1 MEMHDNEKR
10 YSFTDFLNKSSTR
23 KKVVTN
29 EMRQLALTIKGTEDE
44 SKIQD
49 LVGMQYHREPDKG
62 KVVVV
67 EEKTGPSFL
76 EAAVSK
82 AMESLVDMD
91 IRFQVN
97 LVMEDL
103 LTSVVEKSSKSQEVY
118 YKEEI
123 AKHKSELEELEVTHS
138 EKKEKRKEKEE
149 ECELKVND
157 LKRIE
162 KLNMN
167 EKVRLLCRSKDLETE
182 LGRALEQRDRFQ
194 RMKDISQLEPRLVFK
209 VLAFLEVFDMAH
221 IVTTCRAWRCSLN
234 KPMYW
239 REVRSR
245 AWKKKVFRGDNR
257 QRVPNYPAPEL
268 KSKTHVVRIPRQLN
282 EPNSKNPKRLFKKR
296 ALSSYNK
303 DEIYQECITQSGKRT
318 TAVESDR
325 EEIAEEAKV
334 GAGLVQFMRSKMR
347 EAMHQLG
354 QIRVETYR
362 QEQKVQ
368 EVRTSKQRLDLDIR
382 AVEHEVE
389 KQRGVIGRL
398 REKQQ
403 KMREAQRVYEDL
415 QMLEEPRGNEDTKS
429 IKAVKKALVRQVMK
443 LRKDLQR
450 VKKEKAKFI
459 NRVDTLSQSHD
470 FLP

>member
-1 MEMHDNEKR
+1 MQMMDNEKR
-10 YSFTDFLNKSSTR
+10 YSFTDFLNKPSTR

-44 SKIQD
+44 SKIQH
-49 LVGMQYHREPDKG
+49 LVGMQYHDPAKAKG
-62 KVVVV
+62 V
-67 EEKTGPSFL
+67 EEKGPSFL
-76 EAAVSK
+76 ETAVSQAIK
-82 AMESLVDMD
+82 ALVEMD
-91 IRFQVN
+91 IRFQVK

-103 LTSVVEKSSKSQEVY
+103 LTSVVQKSSESQEAY
-118 YKEEI
+118 HREEI
-123 AKHKSELEELEVTHS
+123 GKYQSELQKLEVIHS

-194 RMKDISQLEPRLVFK
+194 RMKDISQLEPKLVFK
-209 VLAFLEVFDMAH
+209 VLEFLEVKDIAH
-221 IVTTCRAWRCSLN
+221 IVATCRAWRFSLH

-239 REVRSR
+239 RHVRSR
-245 AWKKKVFRGDNR
+245 AWRKKYLVETTEH
-257 QRVPNYPAPEL
+257 RVPRYPAPDL
-268 KSKTHVVRIPRQLN
+268 KKTKTHVVRIQRKMNELN
-282 EPNSKNPKRLFKKR
+282 TKNSKRLFKKR
-296 ALSSYNK
+296 ALASYNK

-318 TAVESDR
+318 TAIESDR
-325 EEIAEEAKV
+325 EEIAEKAKV
-334 GAGLVQFMRSKMR
+334 GAGLVLFMRSKMR
-347 EAMHQLG
+347 DAMHQLG

-389 KQRGVIGRL
+389 KQKGIIARHK
-398 REKQQ
+398 EKQQ

-415 QMLEEPRGNEDTKS
+415 QMLEEPRGNEETQRM
-429 IKAVKKALVRQVMK
+429 KAVKSSLVRQVVK

-450 VKKEKAKFI
+450 VKKEKRKFI

>member
-1 MEMHDNEKR
+1 MQLMDNEKR
-10 YSFTDFLNKSSTR
+10 YSFTDFLNKPSTR

-44 SKIQD
+44 SKIEH
-49 LVGMQYHREPDKG
+49 LVGMQYHREPVKA
-62 KVVVV
+62 KVV
-67 EEKTGPSFL
+67 EEKGPSFL
-76 EAAVSK
+76 ETAVSQ
-82 AMESLVDMD
+82 AIEALVQMD
-91 IRFQVN
+91 IRFQVK

-103 LTSVVEKSSKSQEVY
+103 LTSVVQKSSESQEAS

-123 AKHKSELEELEVTHS
+123 AKYQSELQKLEVTHY

-194 RMKDISQLEPRLVFK
+194 RMKDISQLEPKLVFK
-209 VLAFLEVFDMAH
+209 VLEFLEVVDIAH
-221 IVTTCRAWRCSLN
+221 IVATCRAWRFSLH

-239 REVRSR
+239 RHVRSR
-245 AWKKKVFRGDNR
+245 AWKKKYFVETTEH
-257 QRVPNYPAPEL
+257 RVPTYPAPDL
-268 KSKTHVVRIPRQLN
+268 KTKTHVVRIQRKMN
-282 EPNSKNPKRLFKKR
+282 EPNSKNSKRLFKKR
-296 ALSSYNK
+296 ALASYNK

-318 TAVESDR
+318 TAIESDR
-325 EEIAEEAKV
+325 EEIAEKAKV
-334 GAGLVQFMRSKMR
+334 GAGLVLFMRSKMR
-347 EAMHQLG
+347 DAMHQLG

-389 KQRGVIGRL
+389 KQKGIIARHK
-398 REKQQ
+398 EKQQ

-415 QMLEEPRGNEDTKS
+415 QMLEEPRGNEETQRM
-429 IKAVKKALVRQVMK
+429 KAVKSSLVRQVVK

-450 VKKEKAKFI
+450 VKKEKKKFI
-459 NRVDTLSQSHD
+459 TRVDTLSQSHD